1 MKIYLDIPQIDYIEV
16 DNIDELIEII
26 VKLNDINQEEEE
38 EEDEEITE
46 DIFLRIM
53 EQIRNDAVEKSKRV
67 PGFYQAVKNYYE
79 N

>member
-1 MKIYLDIPQIDYIEV
+1 MYNMKIYLDIPQIDYIEV

-26 VKLNDINQEEEE
+26 VKLNNINQEEE
-38 EEDEEITE
+38 EEITE
-46 DIFLRIM
+46 DIFLKIM